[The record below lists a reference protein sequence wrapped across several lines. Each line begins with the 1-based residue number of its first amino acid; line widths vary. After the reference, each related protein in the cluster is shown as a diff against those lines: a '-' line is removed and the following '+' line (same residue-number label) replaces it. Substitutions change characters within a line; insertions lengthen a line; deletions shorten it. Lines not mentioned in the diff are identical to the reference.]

1 MADYGV
7 NIKVAVQN
15 TQKIQDL
22 SNQLKRTGAAV
33 DQQNTKLAQMAGK
46 TQEAI
51 ANVKNLNAALA
62 EAQKNF
68 NKAVLGTQSF
78 ITASKD
84 LVATNREVTRSLEQ
98 RAAALKRIEGG
109 QAVSPTLMGSAAR
122 ERQSQFKKLEQA
134 RKNAIRDENRA
145 LGTQLSTQNKILATE
160 SRRAQIQM
168 KALDRQEEISRL
180 MSAGRMRQRQP
191 EIRRQEQL
199 MLGARQYMQPIGPE
213 LPRIMQPD
221 RTAQLLTRQSQ
232 QRSAILKEMNALS
245 SKSVFNKN
253 LEFALVKQLVGA
265 DKTRN
270 LLAEKFEKDQK
281 DMISNQ
287 QALAA
292 QKERAL
298 AAQKKTLALL

>member
-51 ANVKNLNAALA
+51 ANVKNLNATLA

-68 NKAVLGTQSF
+68 NKAVLGTKSF
-78 ITASKD
+78 ITTSKD
-84 LVATNREVTRSLEQ
+84 LIATNREVTRSLAQ
-98 RAAALKRIEGG
+98 RAAALKRLEGG
-109 QAVSPTLMGSAAR
+109 QAVGLTPMSSEAKQ
-122 ERQSQFKKLEQA
+122 RQSQFKKLEQA
-134 RKNAIRDENRA
+134 RRNAIRDENRA
-145 LGTQLSTQNKILATE
+145 LGTQLNTQNKILATE

-168 KALDRQEEISRL
+168 KALERQEEISRTI
-180 MSAGRMRQRQP
+180 SAGRMRQRQP
-191 EIRRQEQL
+191 EIMRQEQL
-199 MLGARQYMQPIGPE
+199 MLGARQYMRPIGPE

-253 LEFALVKQLVGA
+253 LEFALAKQ
-265 DKTRN
+265 
-270 LLAEKFEKDQK
+270 
-281 DMISNQ
+281 
-287 QALAA
+287 
-292 QKERAL
+292 
-298 AAQKKTLALL
+298 